1 MNKKGFTL
9 IELIVV
15 IAIMGVI
22 LILAL
27 PQISSIQRAN
37 RDRKY
42 EAYKESLVSASKL
55 YVDNHARDMF
65 GYNDSGCAI
74 IKYSD
79 LKGSDL
85 IKDFASIDVTC
96 SRDTDTFVEV
106 RKVGNNYKYAGS
118 LVCRSKDGQIVKS
131 IKDDLEGSSCI
142 NEPDENGPII
152 TSNPSSHNWV
162 QTKNL
167 KVNIIVSDVSG
178 LNRNIGIQYH
188 WVNLDNGS
196 TSQTYTYSYN
206 NKKDVDKVSFR
217 IPTKNIPTVT
227 GNYRLIIEPWKTP
240 NTNGV
245 QDVLGNITYSG
256 VSKEIYRIDNTN
268 PTCGT
273 VTGSK
278 TYWTNQNFTISQA
291 CNDSHSGCVKNIYDQ
306 YFSSTTKTFTF
317 TISDNA
323 GNTTTCGVNVYLD
336 KDYPTCG
343 TVTGA
348 STSWTASNRNI
359 TVQCNDKSTGSGCT
373 QPSFQKT
380 FSSTTKVGKI
390 SISDI
395 AGNVTQCNVN
405 AYVDKT
411 APTCGT
417 VTGASTSW
425 TNKSRTISVQC
436 NDKDSGCGSFSNTYS
451 STTKTSNI
459 QIRDK
464 AGNTRNCP
472 VNVYVDTTPPSC
484 TSSGGT
490 SSFVWGP
497 VTIKGT
503 CSDSDSG
510 CVANV
515 SKTFDD
521 AYLDTSVSPGTVRDY
536 AGNEKVCPNQ
546 TVKLNKTPDKPSIYN
561 PSYGH
566 WRNYSIT
573 LSISTTTPSN
583 RIDHWE
589 YRYDDGAWQIVP
601 NYKTS
606 SLAYNAQDE
615 QNRKYSIRVCA
626 KGGICSEAAST
637 YLKIDKTAPTIKGV
651 GLYGFNQYNSSGG
664 KSSIARMDS
673 VDCGAT
679 NDTCTGRICLEN
691 IPGSMDVPLPDY
703 RCYDDMSGCTS
714 YIYDRGQSVYN
725 RNGNLVSGCHWT
737 NNDNPCR
744 LEAYIR
750 VSDLAGNIGRFN
762 YTLTVGYIW
771 KTGDGSGC

>member
-27 PQISSIQRAN
+27 PQISSIQSAN

-42 EAYKESLVSASKL
+42 EAYKESFVSASKL

-79 LKGSDL
+79 LKGSNL

-131 IKDDLEGSSCI
+131 IKDDLEGSSCV

-425 TNKSRTISVQC
+425 TNQNRTITVKC
-436 NDKDSGCGSFSNTYS
+436 NDNDSGCGSFSKTYS
-451 STTKTSNI
+451 TTTKTSSME
-459 QIRDK
+459 IRDNV
-464 AGNTRNCP
+464 GNKRTCSY
-472 VNVYVDTTPPSC
+472 NVYVDKTPPSI
-484 TSSGGT
+484 
-490 SSFVWGP
+490 SFGIDGIRTGVY
-497 VTIKGT
+497 T
-503 CSDSDSG
+503 CSDGDSG
-510 CVANV
+510 ISGSTRV
-515 SKTFDD
+515 S
-521 AYLDTSVSPGTVRDY
+521 
-536 AGNEKVCPNQ
+536 
-546 TVKLNKTPDKPSIYN
+546 
-561 PSYGH
+561 
-566 WRNYSIT
+566 
-573 LSISTTTPSN
+573 
-583 RIDHWE
+583 
-589 YRYDDGAWQIVP
+589 
-601 NYKTS
+601 
-606 SLAYNAQDE
+606 
-615 QNRKYSIRVCA
+615 
-626 KGGICSEAAST
+626 
-637 YLKIDKTAPTIKGV
+637 V
-651 GLYGFNQYNSSGG
+651 GLTGSS
-664 KSSIARMDS
+664 
-673 VDCGAT
+673 
-679 NDTCTGRICLEN
+679 
-691 IPGSMDVPLPDY
+691 
-703 RCYDDMSGCTS
+703 
-714 YIYDRGQSVYN
+714 
-725 RNGNLVSGCHWT
+725 
-737 NNDNPCR
+737 
-744 LEAYIR
+744 
-750 VSDLAGNIGRFN
+750 N
-762 YTLTVGYIW
+762 YTLSRSCKDNAGNVTNGSHTYRYSSCARGENTCAYGCDSCYNSCLTGSPNVCQGGYVNGSSYSCCKSYITRYLW
-771 KTGDGSGC
+771 RYINPYGTGTCWGGPTICCAADTGGTFKCYRTGATREDCSSWGTCYNRVWSNCAYTINTCRGGYYNCNCSSCHTGHNTCEAGWWF

>member
-27 PQISSIQRAN
+27 PQISSIQSAN

-42 EAYKESLVSASKL
+42 EAYKESFTSASKL

-79 LKGSDL
+79 LKGSNL

-425 TNKSRTISVQC
+425 TNQNRTITVKC
-436 NDKDSGCGSFSNTYS
+436 NDNDSGCGSFSKTYS
-451 STTKTSNI
+451 TTTKTSSME
-459 QIRDK
+459 IRDNV
-464 AGNTRNCP
+464 GNKRTCSY
-472 VNVYVDTTPPSC
+472 NVYVDKTPPSI
-484 TSSGGT
+484 
-490 SSFVWGP
+490 SFGIDGIRTGVY
-497 VTIKGT
+497 T
-503 CSDSDSG
+503 CSDGDSG
-510 CVANV
+510 ISGSTRV
-515 SKTFDD
+515 SVGLTGSSNYTLSRSCKDN
-521 AYLDTSVSPGTVRDY
+521 
-536 AGNEKVCPNQ
+536 AGNVTNGSH
-546 TVKLNKTPDKPSIYN
+546 T
-561 PSYGH
+561 
-566 WRNYSIT
+566 
-573 LSISTTTPSN
+573 
-583 RIDHWE
+583 
-589 YRYDDGAWQIVP
+589 YRY
-601 NYKTS
+601 S
-606 SLAYNAQDE
+606 SCARGENTCAYGCD
-615 QNRKYSIRVCA
+615 SC
-626 KGGICSEAAST
+626 
-637 YLKIDKTAPTIKGV
+637 
-651 GLYGFNQYNSSGG
+651 YNSCLTGSPSVCQGG
-664 KSSIARMDS
+664 YVNGSAYSCCKSSITQYLWRYI
-673 VDCGAT
+673 
-679 NDTCTGRICLEN
+679 NRYDTGTCWGGPTICCAADTGGTFKCYRTGGTREKCTVWGTC
-691 IPGSMDVPLPDY
+691 
-703 RCYDDMSGCTS
+703 
-714 YIYDRGQSVYN
+714 YN
-725 RNGNLVSGCHWT
+725 RVWSNCAYTINTCRGGYYNCNCSSCHT
-737 NNDNPCR
+737 GHNTC
-744 LEAYIR
+744 EA
-750 VSDLAGNIGRFN
+750 GWWF
-762 YTLTVGYIW
+762 
-771 KTGDGSGC
+771 